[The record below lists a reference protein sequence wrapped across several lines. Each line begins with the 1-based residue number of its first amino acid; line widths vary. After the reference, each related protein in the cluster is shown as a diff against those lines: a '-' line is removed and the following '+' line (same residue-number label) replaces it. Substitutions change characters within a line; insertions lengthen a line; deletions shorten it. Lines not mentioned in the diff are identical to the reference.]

1 MEQIRVKTG
10 ITALDIL
17 AVVFTPLGGMF
28 VLIGIIMELNIEQL
42 IENGTGDVEMLPV
55 IFGIVGAPF
64 LILGVIFAFLAIRK
78 RKTARQVVRGG
89 YYMMADI
96 VNVWQNYNVRV
107 NGVCPFILECHYQ
120 DPATGTLHVFRSRN
134 LFYCPAELVG
144 QQVRVYV
151 EQGNMRHYYVYADP
165 LISNVRMD

>member
-78 RKTARQVVRGG
+78 RKTAR
-89 YYMMADI
+89 
-96 VNVWQNYNVRV
+96 
-107 NGVCPFILECHYQ
+107 
-120 DPATGTLHVFRSRN
+120 
-134 LFYCPAELVG
+134 
-144 QQVRVYV
+144 
-151 EQGNMRHYYVYADP
+151 
-165 LISNVRMD
+165 